1 MYFFNSKLI
10 GQYSTIKSSSGE
22 SVFKSIKADDSDL
35 DRKYTLTL
43 TKPPFIDMSICH
55 NITDEYF
62 NHALN
67 SDGNVNRFYNYIQ
80 WIGGILSQ
88 IPGVTPVVNTS
99 RSLLSRVPYV
109 KDYVGVG
116 NGNAVFL
123 MKGSTC
129 IGFMVVQK
137 GECEMHPEWWSLS
150 LICSSVTGC
159 GTVLL
164 GLYLFIIHTNRLND
178 GNGILDLANGL
189 INISGF
195 CAYDKF
201 GFEPSTS
208 YNYFT
213 NCYQP
218 THGWLV
224 NLPMICRLSKHYT
237 RPLDIIDVVTGYKRL
252 IKNRL
257 CNKETIAELT
267 KDAENE
273 QDKELITT
281 AYLICEHL
289 LILLNMIQEIPQ
301 EDIHKLKNITNS
313 FKRPLISK
321 KSKSNKASRIDAND
335 HNHLKFNA
343 VKVSIKE
350 FGYDDMINMFNQLS
364 KTPYPPT
371 LHSVKDRIETIKE
384 SPQML
389 KQTLINARTMAGGKG
404 RCKGKRQT
412 LRRTVRKTRRLQIK
426 KKTTTARKLY

>member
-22 SVFKSIKADDSDL
+22 SVFKSIKAIDTDDL
-35 DRKYTLTL
+35 DLDSKYTLTL
-43 TKPPFIDMSICH
+43 TKPPFIDMSMCH
-55 NITDEYF
+55 NINAKYF

-67 SDGNVNRFYNYIQ
+67 KDGNVNQFYNYIQ
-80 WIGGILSQ
+80 RIGGILSQ

-109 KDYVGVG
+109 KDYLG

-129 IGFMVVQK
+129 IGFMIVQK

-150 LICSSVTGC
+150 LICSSVSGC

-164 GLYLFIIHTNRLND
+164 GLYLFIIYMNRLND

-201 GFEPSTS
+201 GFELSTT
-208 YNYFT
+208 YNFFI

-218 THGWLV
+218 TDGWLV

-237 RPLDIIDVVTGYKRL
+237 QPLDIIDVVTGDKRL
-252 IKNRL
+252 SKNRL

-267 KDAENE
+267 KGAQNK

-289 LILLNMIQEIPQ
+289 LILINMIENIPQ
-301 EDIHKLKNITNS
+301 TDIHKLKKITSS

-321 KSKSNKASRIDAND
+321 KPSRINVND
-335 HNHLKFNA
+335 HDHLKFNA

-350 FGYDDMINMFNQLS
+350 FGYDDMVNMFDQLS
-364 KTPYPPT
+364 NTHYPT

-384 SPQML
+384 NPQML
-389 KQTLINARTMAGGKG
+389 KQTLINARARTMAGGKG

-412 LRRTVRKTRRLQIK
+412 LRCTVRKTRRLQIK
-426 KKTTTARKLY
+426 KKTTTSRKLY